1 MLSLK
6 IKDNKVREKFYRS
19 ENNKKIRK
27 FLFIN
32 ILNQENTNKERAACL
47 LKNVSNKKISK
58 VQINRRCVINNR
70 GRSSVRPLGISRV
83 HLRELLQFGLVPGY
97 SKAVW

>member
-32 ILNQENTNKERAACL
+32 ILNQKNTNKERAACL
-47 LKNVSNKKISK
+47 LKNVLSKKTSK

>member
-6 IKDNKVREKFYRS
+6 IKDNKIRQKFCRS
-19 ENNKKIRK
+19 ENDKKIRK

-32 ILNQENTNKERAACL
+32 ILNRKDTNKELVVCL
-47 LKNVSNKKISK
+47 LKSILNKRISK
-58 VQINRRCVINNR
+58 VRINRRCIINNR
-70 GRSSVRPLGISRV
+70 ARSSIRPFGISRV

>member
-1 MLSLK
+1 MLSLR
-6 IKDNKVREKFYRS
+6 IKDNKVRQKLYRC
-19 ENNKKIRK
+19 ENDKRVRK

-32 ILNQENTNKERAACL
+32 ILSQKNINVERAACL
-47 LKNVSNKKISK
+47 FNNALNNHISK
-58 VQINRRCVINNR
+58 VQINRRCVVNNR
-70 GRSSVRPLGISRV
+70 GRSSIRPLGISRV